1 MAQEDKIGA
10 LWLQKDKNG
19 NTYMSGNVGDT
30 KVVIFK
36 NTYKKEDKHP
46 DYVVYE
52 KTAKKEEPKYNR
64 QPGDDTEDIPF

>member
-1 MAQEDKIGA
+1 
-10 LWLQKDKNG
+10 
-19 NTYMSGNVGDT
+19 MSGNVGDT

-52 KTAKKEEPKYNR
+52 KTAKKEEPKENR